1 MPFICIAIDFIDL
14 LSKSAAEDLALGGGT
29 GSLCLVGIDVHGGS
43 AVLVHTNHYI
53 IEDQLAA
60 LAAAGH
66 ANNLAVLNAHL
77 FRIALQHMQVTL
89 GDNDAL
95 LQLHLHRSPAHAG
108 DAWR

>member
-53 IEDQLAA
+53 IEDQPPQAT
-60 LAAAGH
+60 
-66 ANNLAVLNAHL
+66 
-77 FRIALQHMQVTL
+77 RII
-89 GDNDAL
+89 
-95 LQLHLHRSPAHAG
+95 SPFLMPIFSASLSSTC
-108 DAWR
+108 R